1 MEQKRLIALSKVTGL
16 SVEELDDPKL
26 HIAGG
31 AVTFN
36 RYNKMI
42 EYIGDNTI
50 DLDNVTNTFFI
61 MLMNSSH
68 TFTAT
73 NTQRTDV
80 SANQIATANG
90 YTQATGGG
98 TGQALGTVTW
108 TESSGTLTW
117 DAADIQWTASGGSI
131 AADDGV
137 VFYDPAASDELMY
150 SLDFGGTQTATD
162 GGNFNINHNASG
174 IFSIP

>member
-1 MEQKRLIALSKVTGL
+1 M
-16 SVEELDDPKL
+16 
-26 HIAGG
+26 

-50 DLDNVTNTFFI
+50 DLDAGATTFYI

-73 NTQRTDV
+73 HTQRTDV
-80 SANQIATANG
+80 SANQIATQFG
-90 YTQATGGG
+90 YTQSTGGG
-98 TGQALGTVTW
+98 TGKSIGTPTW
-108 TESSGTLTW
+108 VESSGTLTW
-117 DAADIQWTASGGSI
+117 DSADITWTASGGSI

-137 VFYDPAASDELMY
+137 VFDDSTTSPADAVMY

-162 GGNFNINHNASG
+162 GGTFNINHNASG
-174 IFSIP
+174 IFTIP

>member
-1 MEQKRLIALSKVTGL
+1 M
-16 SVEELDDPKL
+16 
-26 HIAGG
+26 

-36 RYNKMI
+36 RYNKML

-50 DLDNVTNTFFI
+50 DLDDNTIGFFI

-73 NTQRTDV
+73 NTIRTDV

-98 TGQALGTVTW
+98 TGKQVGTATW
-108 TESSGTLTW
+108 VESSGTLTW
-117 DAADIQWTASGGSI
+117 DHPDITWTASGGSI

-137 VFYDPAASDELMY
+137 VFDDDATAAVDALMY

-162 GGNFNINHNASG
+162 GGTFNVNPNASG
-174 IFSIP
+174 VFTIP